1 MSVLLQGVGC
11 CKKWHIKSIS
21 RRPTFLHC
29 IVYCLCWAL
38 SRAACKFGWM
48 YNLLWELLFVFC
60 FQCLIKCQSNI
71 RYVIGVM
78 SRIWRLSKINY
89 KFEIYLKL
97 KDVKNVR
104 DLIFYLRLKLS
115 SPGPKT
121 LRPKTQRGL
130 GLTLKS
136 YNPNPSTTPNFKQVW
151 VGLLGSDSSPK
162 YPWVSGRCPKSR
174 WTAKIRTQGRPPC
187 SSRTLSRTVLK
198 GQSRWTSEGK
208 IRIGPFSRRTLRW
221 KPRTMYHKPNY
232 EQNHEP

>member
-1 MSVLLQGVGC
+1 
-11 CKKWHIKSIS
+11 
-21 RRPTFLHC
+21 
-29 IVYCLCWAL
+29 
-38 SRAACKFGWM
+38 M

-208 IRIGPFSRRTLRW
+208 IRIVHHFQEEHYDG
-221 KPRTMYHKPNY
+221 
-232 EQNHEP
+232 NHEPCTTNQTMNKTMNHKPGLDPIDHSV